1 MALEIAFGLSVQLV
15 IVGLDGQEDHYKLEA
30 SLGLQSKT
38 VQTQK

>member
-1 MALEIAFGLSVQLV
+1 MILEIPFGLSVGLV
-15 IVGLDGQEDHYKLEA
+15 IVGLDGQEGPYKLEA